1 MIGVPNILPSF
12 WISLSVNIIIEV
24 MSVKRQ
30 ATTELNHD
38 NWDQDDPAD
47 HEEMGTYKTAPKDV
61 LEKRVI
67 RTAKRRSQLATGDEV
82 RILNTISSISTTQVK
97 V

>member
-1 MIGVPNILPSF
+1 
-12 WISLSVNIIIEV
+12 

-47 HEEMGTYKTAPKDV
+47 HEEMGTFKVAPKEM

-67 RTAKRRSQLATGDEV
+67 RTAKRRTQVAGDEV
-82 RILNTISSISTTQVK
+82 KLDIRLR
-97 V
+97 

>member
-1 MIGVPNILPSF
+1 MVIGATTNYCICTTTEIV
-12 WISLSVNIIIEV
+12 SVEEIFK

-47 HEEMGTYKTAPKDV
+47 HEEMGSFKIAPKEM

-67 RTAKRRSQLATGDEV
+67 RTAKRRTQVAGDEV
-82 RILNTISSISTTQVK
+82 TYFHLK
-97 V
+97 YLLFH